1 MNVKLPHLA
10 VVLGVTTLLASV
22 GGVLGTYLVVEE
34 EVQELL
40 DEDLDEH
47 VEFLA
52 RVLAMQEG
60 LISVTQLQ
68 ALIEPAFEADQE
80 ETLWVNVYYP
90 ATGAHV
96 SNLPHSLPMPASES
110 GQITLELQEHLWFGY
125 QHSVPGGPIV
135 QLLHRADR
143 YHEVREEVLEDVA
156 LPALLA
162 GGSNLLLLGG
172 ILYLAL
178 WPVTRLVRQLESRR
192 SDSLQPLV
200 IATPTREAA
209 VLRDAINGFLADIR
223 RVLGRERDFASDV
236 AHELRT
242 PLTTLKLELS
252 SEMPDVDALRAEAE
266 RLSRLVNQLLI
277 LARLQ
282 GTHWRETFVVV
293 DLKRLCADRITSTRA
308 ELAEAG
314 IALDAHLERAQVR
327 GDEVL
332 LDVLLRN
339 LLENVKRH
347 CPPGT
352 HADVVLS
359 GHEDRVVL
367 IVRDSGPGVDA
378 EGLKRLNIGA
388 SRLDRR
394 SEGLG
399 LGHTICQKIAAI
411 HDASLEFRA
420 RDHGVGL
427 EVRIVFPREQRTE
440 AAYG

>member
-10 VVLGVTTLLASV
+10 VVLGVTTLMAGV

-52 RVLAMQEG
+52 RVLAMQDG
-60 LISVTQLQ
+60 SISATQLQ
-68 ALIEPAFEADQE
+68 ALIEPTFEADQE

-90 ATGAHV
+90 STGAHV
-96 SNLPHSLPMPASES
+96 SNLPHALPMPAPGS
-110 GQITLELQEHLWFGY
+110 GQIALELQDHQWFGY
-125 QHSVPGGPIV
+125 QHSAPGGPVV
-135 QLLHRADR
+135 QLLHRDDR

-156 LPALLA
+156 LPALA
-162 GGSNLLLLGG
+162 AVGSNLLLLGG
-172 ILYLAL
+172 FLYLAL
-178 WPVTRLVRQLESRR
+178 WPVTRLVGQLESRR

-209 VLRDAINGFLADIR
+209 VLRDAINGFLTDIR

-252 SEMPDVDALRAEAE
+252 SASPDVEALRAEAE
-266 RLSRLVNQLLI
+266 RLSRLVNQLLT

-282 GTHWRETFVVV
+282 RTDWRESFSVV
-293 DLKRLCADRITSTRA
+293 DLERLCADRIAAMRA

-314 IALDAHLERAQVR
+314 IFLDAHLERAPVQ

-347 CPPGT
+347 CPSGT
-352 HADVVLS
+352 HADVVLT

-367 IVRDSGPGVDA
+367 AVRDSGPGVDP
-378 EGLKRLNIGA
+378 EGLKRLNVGI

-420 RDHGVGL
+420 GEHGVGL
-427 EVRIVFPREQRTE
+427 EVRLVFPREQR
-440 AAYG
+440 AGG